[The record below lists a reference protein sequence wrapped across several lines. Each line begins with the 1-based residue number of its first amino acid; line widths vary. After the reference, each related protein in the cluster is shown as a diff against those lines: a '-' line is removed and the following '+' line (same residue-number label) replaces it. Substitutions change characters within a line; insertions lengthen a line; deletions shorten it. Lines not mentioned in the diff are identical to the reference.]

1 MDEFQEIRSAL
12 TGETEI
18 RDFFDKMQNSPSLQ
32 EAVRSLV
39 PSDAPGNPAHPI
51 WKNFNYSFAEKRQ
64 FDLFRILLEE
74 DRLGFRRRLDRDLN
88 VSGALSDFYQFYDPG
103 FCPSDVYQKRFSLY
117 LDAVRSAVDGPEVQ
131 NLIHSIVLKA
141 SQEKTKKAQVR
152 AVKDQIA
159 ALFPVANLKFPRWIQ
174 GSEWPMG
181 EKRPMEFLRQQ
192 AGGEAVHY
200 TFRDLDT
207 TEIRV
212 VTQYY

>member
-32 EAVRSLV
+32 GAVRSLV

-64 FDLFRILLEE
+64 FDLFQILLEE

-88 VSGALSDFYQFYDPG
+88 VSGALSDFYQFYDPD

-181 EKRPMEFLRQQ
+181 EKRPMEFLHQQ
-192 AGGEAVHY
+192 ADGEAVHY

-207 TEIRV
+207 PKIRV